1 MRKTAAIALVLGLL
15 TLTPTQAHAGD
26 ADRAFDFGTS
36 DSALQD
42 GYTRVTETTA
52 YSSTQ
57 GYGFADTSGVTSA
70 DRATGDALRSD
81 FVATGGATFSV
92 DLPNGDY
99 TVALIAGDATE
110 ATDLAITVESMTKV
124 QQTAKAAGQYL
135 EMSFGIALVD
145 GKLDFAFSGTAPK
158 INSLVITRQ
167 ADRTPGT
174 IPTAYIAGDSTVQ
187 TYDPYWAPEAG
198 WGQMI
203 EQFFS
208 TGVAFDNHAIGGRSS
223 KNFITQGRLDTV
235 LRAIR
240 PGDYFFVQFGHND
253 ATVSVPDRY
262 ASPADYKEY
271 LKVYV
276 NGAKQRGATP
286 ILVTPVSRLDYNATT
301 GKFNVSFPE
310 YVAKMKELAQEENVA
325 LVDLSTLSREYLD
338 GIGPEAA
345 KSVFLHVPA
354 GVYGAWP
361 SGATDNTHF
370 QEYGAIQMA
379 RLVAG
384 GVKALGLPLSG
395 QVREIEPPA
404 AVPAKPTGLVAGG
417 ISNAGAVLK
426 WDATESADVY
436 KVLRDGAL
444 ATTSAIPQASV
455 SGLAEGKTYEFRV
468 VAVNGRGDSEP
479 SDPVTITTKRA
490 LYKYDFGPAT
500 GPVAAG
506 YTQVTRATIYTPE
519 KGFGITNSANMI
531 DRDRGSA
538 LDDLGRDF
546 VAYFGGSYEFKV
558 DVPNGLYGL
567 KAYVGD
573 LLGTARTNISAEGGT
588 AVAVSGSR
596 SVGTTAISGI
606 KVTDGQLNV
615 VVSGTTAHLN
625 GLEITP
631 ILTAPEGLAAGTVA
645 FDGIIASVPLSWTA
659 TDGAAGYRIFRAE
672 EGDVKPT
679 LLGKVTET
687 SYTDKTAQI
696 GSRYDYTVTAL
707 DPAGDESVPSAAVK
721 VATVDSSVT
730 PPAAPQAPRLGQV
743 EKNSVELRWSG
754 VEGALL
760 YRVQRA
766 ELAEG
771 PYKLIGSTQ
780 EPSFTD
786 SEVLTT
792 VPFHYRIVAVN
803 RGGASEPSPST
814 ASRAA
819 AKLKRQME
827 RLNRAPV
834 AVSTGSGV
842 YLGWRLLGLDDPGQA
857 FEIWRDGKKIKE
869 VTGATNHLDPEGT
882 AQSVYRVVPVGGDPT
897 AEFGVWSQ
905 PYTEIPLDK
914 PADDYTKD
922 GQPHTYSA
930 GDASVGDLDGDGEL
944 DLVLIWNPSNAKDN
958 SQAGYTGL
966 VYVDAYTMAGKRKW
980 RISLGRNIRA
990 GAHYTQLM
998 VYDLDGD
1005 GRSEVVMKTADGTVD
1020 GAGTVLGNPSRDYR
1034 NSSGYVLSGPEYLT
1048 VFEGN
1053 TGKAVDTVDYTP
1065 PRGDVAA
1072 WGDAY
1077 GNRVDR
1083 FLAAVAYLDGEHP
1096 SVVFSRGYYT
1106 RTVLAAYDFDGKDL
1120 KQRWVF
1126 DSNTPGNSAYAGQ
1139 GNHNLSVLD
1148 LDGDQKDEIVFGS
1161 MAVDDDGEGLY
1172 STRLGHGD
1180 ALHVTDLDPSR
1191 PGYEVFAAHEDMGS
1205 SGNRGA
1211 TFRDADTGEV
1221 LWSMPATKD
1230 TGRAASADIDAKH
1243 PGAEAWAVTATGE
1256 WNSRQGELRSASGEL
1271 LGQSI
1276 PAANFLAWWDGDP
1289 LREIVDHTYDQAK
1302 GVGVGTISKWDG
1314 TTSKEILRAEGTY
1327 SNNSTKG
1334 TPTLQADLVGDWR
1347 EEIIW
1352 RSQDSTKLRLYTTV
1366 DVTDLRIPTLMHD
1379 PVYRLSVAWQNVG
1392 YNQPPQAGFFI
1403 GNGMTAPEA
1412 PRISYTRAR

>member
-1 MRKTAAIALVLGLL
+1 MRKIAPIALLAGML
-15 TLTPTQAHAGD
+15 TLTPLSAQAAE

-36 DSALQD
+36 GSALQE
-42 GYTRVTETTA
+42 GYTRVTESTG
-52 YSSTQ
+52 YSSAQ
-57 GYGFADTSGVTSA
+57 GYGFADTSALSSA

-81 FVATGGATFSV
+81 FVTAGGATFSV

-99 TVALIAGDATE
+99 TVSLIAGDATE
-110 ATDLAITVESMTKV
+110 ASDIAITVESIPKV
-124 QQTAKAAGQYL
+124 QQTAKPAGQYL

-145 GKLDFAFSGTAPK
+145 GKLDLVFSGSAPK
-158 INSLVITRQ
+158 INSLVITKQ
-167 ADRTPGT
+167 ADRSPGT
-174 IPTAYIAGDSTVQ
+174 LPTAYIAGDSTVQ
-187 TYDPYWAPEAG
+187 TYEPFWAPEAG

-203 EQFFS
+203 EQFFT

-271 LKVYV
+271 LRVYV
-276 NGAKQRGATP
+276 DGARQRKATP
-286 ILVTPVSRLDYNATT
+286 ILVTPVSRLDYDATT
-301 GKFNVSFPE
+301 GKFKVSFPE

-325 LVDLSTLSREYLD
+325 LVDLSTLSREFLD
-338 GIGPEAA
+338 TIGPEAA

-361 SGATDNTHF
+361 NGATDNTHF

-379 RLVAG
+379 RLVAS

-395 QVREIEPPA
+395 LVREIEPPA

-426 WDATESADVY
+426 WDATETADVY

-479 SDPVTITTKRA
+479 SDPVTITTKQA
-490 LYKYDFGPAT
+490 KYKYDFGPPT

-519 KGFGITNSANMI
+519 KGFGLTNATGMI
-531 DRDRGSA
+531 DRDRGA
-538 LDDLGRDF
+538 TLDDLGRDF

-573 LLGTARTNISAEGGT
+573 LLGTARTNISAEGGA

-596 SVGTTAISGI
+596 NVATTAISGV
-606 KVTDGQLNV
+606 KVADGQLNV

-631 ILTAPEGLAAGTVA
+631 VLTAPEGLTAGSVT
-645 FDGIIASVPLSWTA
+645 FSGITAEVPLSWTA
-659 TDGAAGYRIFRAE
+659 TDGAGGYRVFRAE
-672 EGDVKPT
+672 EGDGKPT
-679 LLGKVTET
+679 LLGKVSGT
-687 SYTDKTAQI
+687 SYTDDKAQI
-696 GSRYDYTVTAL
+696 GTRYDYTVTAL
-707 DPAGDESVPSAAVK
+707 DPAGDESVPSAALR
-721 VATVDSSVT
+721 VATVDESVT
-730 PPAAPQAPRLGQV
+730 APGVPQAPRIGKIEQ
-743 EKNSVELRWSG
+743 NSVELSWPQ

-760 YRVQRA
+760 YRVHRA
-766 ELAEG
+766 EKAEG
-771 PYKLIGSTQ
+771 PYARIAFTQ
-780 EPSFTD
+780 EAAFTD
-786 SEVLTT
+786 REVLTT
-792 VPFHYRIVAVN
+792 VPFHYRITAVN
-803 RGGASEPSPST
+803 KGGASEPSPSAT
-814 ASRAA
+814 SRAA
-819 AKLKRQME
+819 TRLKRQME
-827 RLNRAPV
+827 RLDRAPV
-834 AVSTGSGV
+834 AVATSAGV
-842 YLGWRLLGLDDPGQA
+842 YLGWRLLGMDEDDRT
-857 FEIWRDGKKIKE
+857 FEIWRDGKQIKK
-869 VTGATNHLDPEGT
+869 VSGATNYLDPEGT
-882 AQSVYRVVPVGGDPT
+882 PQSTYRVVPSGDDPT
-897 AEFGVWSQ
+897 GEFGVWSK
-905 PYTEIPLDK
+905 PYASIPLDK
-914 PADDYTKD
+914 PAADYTKD
-922 GQPHTYSA
+922 GQPYTYSA
-930 GDASVGDLDGDGEL
+930 GDASVGDLDGDGQLEI
-944 DLVLIWNPSNAKDN
+944 VLKWDPSNAKDN

-990 GAHYTQLM
+990 GAHYTQMM

-1020 GAGTVLGNPSRDYR
+1020 AAGTVIGNPSKDYR

-1048 VFEGN
+1048 VFEGA
-1053 TGKAVDTVDYTP
+1053 TGKAIDTVNYLP

-1072 WGDAY
+1072 WGDGY

-1126 DSNTPGNSAYAGQ
+1126 DSAAEGNRSFAGQ
-1139 GNHNLSVLD
+1139 GNHNLAVAD
-1148 LDGDQKDEIVFGS
+1148 VDGDQKDEIVFGS
-1161 MAVDDDGEGLY
+1161 MTVDDDGEGLY
-1172 STRLGHGD
+1172 STGLGHGD
-1180 ALHVTDLDPSR
+1180 ALHVSDLDPSR

-1211 TFRDADTGEV
+1211 TFRDAATGEV

-1230 TGRAASADIDAKH
+1230 TGRGASADIDPKH
-1243 PGAEAWAVTATGE
+1243 PGAESWAVTATGE
-1256 WNSRQGELRSASGEL
+1256 WNATQGELRTASGEL
-1271 LGQSI
+1271 IGQAI
-1276 PAANFLAWWDGDP
+1276 PAANFLAWWDADP
-1289 LREIVDHTYDQAK
+1289 LREIVDHTYDNAK
-1302 GVGVGTISKWDG
+1302 GVGVGTIAKWDG
-1314 TTSKEILRAEGTY
+1314 TASKEILRAAGTY

-1334 TPTLQADLVGDWR
+1334 TPTIQADLYGDWR
-1347 EEIIW
+1347 EEIVW
-1352 RSQDSTKLRLYTTV
+1352 RSEDSTELRLYTTV
-1366 DVTDLRIPTLMHD
+1366 EVTDLRIRTLMHD

-1403 GNGMTAPEA
+1403 GNGMTAPEM
-1412 PRISYTRAR
+1412 PRIAYTRAR